1 MNRYKLFE
9 HDTFIGIYTAKEIS
23 DMLNIST
30 NMINNYANDKR
41 AYNKRYYFEIEENL
55 DDLKDEWDDSRL
67 SILNAPDKFVRV
79 ITLKPFWKNQKPIV
93 KKFPISIDK

>member
-9 HDTFIGIYTAKEIS
+9 HDTFIGIYTGKEIS

-41 AYNKRYYFEIEENL
+41 AYNKRYYFEVEENL
-55 DDLKDEWDDSRL
+55 DDLKKEWDDSRL

-79 ITLKPFWKNQKPIV
+79 ITLNPF
-93 KKFPISIDK
+93 